1 MPRSEP
7 YLVVTTR
14 EAEDDEAEEAE
25 SVWLRWE
32 VAKEAAEV
40 MVMGEVVKKEEIRR
54 MRVIRHW
61 S

>member
-1 MPRSEP
+1 M
-7 YLVVTTR
+7 VVTTR

-40 MVMGEVVKKEEIRR
+40 MVEVVRKEEIRR